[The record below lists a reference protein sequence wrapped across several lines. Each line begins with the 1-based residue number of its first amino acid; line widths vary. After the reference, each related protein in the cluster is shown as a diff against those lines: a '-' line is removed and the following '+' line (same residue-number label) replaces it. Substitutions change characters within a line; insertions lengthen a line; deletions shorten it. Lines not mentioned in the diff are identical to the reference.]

1 MHKSILYIIIT
12 AWSKQHPRRVQ
23 LKQPYNSFSFAKVH
37 KLMALLEYY
46 CNRIIKQLNLAE
58 VVLFN
63 STISAKFNKVKYSQN
78 VLLLVETTPTIFETR
93 IVNEKAESLE
103 MFSTIKFS
111 PDIETNDCTV
121 MSGSGPFISSV

>member
-1 MHKSILYIIIT
+1 
-12 AWSKQHPRRVQ
+12 
-23 LKQPYNSFSFAKVH
+23 
-37 KLMALLEYY
+37 MALLEY
-46 CNRIIKQLNLAE
+46 CNGIIKQLNLAE
-58 VVLFN
+58 AVLFN

-121 MSGSGPFISSV
+121 MSGNGPFISSV